1 MSDSQLTPGYQRTL
15 RNGTH
20 RGRAISFGW
29 PLLPLV
35 ALLACAGT
43 ALERA
48 GQVARPLMR
57 TR

>member
-1 MSDSQLTPGYQRTL
+1 MSPSQLAPGYQRTL

-20 RGRAISFGW
+20 PGRTISFGW

-48 GQVARPLMR
+48 GQVARRLTR